1 MNRFEN
7 WFCDSEFWRHVTRRR
22 LLPWILDG
30 AELGDHLLEIGAGPG
45 AATAELRQRAGR
57 VTSLEYDHKFAAR
70 LGSRLDGNQGSVLQ
84 GDAARLPFRDST
96 FSAAIAVL
104 VLHHL
109 QSSELQDHAFAEIF
123 RVLRPGGTFLV
134 FEIENGWFQ
143 RAIHVHSTF
152 VPLAAAGAFARLTT
166 AGFARVAVDFR
177 LGSFRIRAVRAREN

>member
-1 MNRFEN
+1 MNRLEN
-7 WFCDSEFWRHVTRRR
+7 WFCDSGLWHQVTRRR
-22 LLPWILDG
+22 LLPWILEG

-45 AATAELRQRAGR
+45 AATAELRGRVGR
-57 VTSLEYDHKFAAR
+57 VTSLEYDHKFAAK
-70 LGSRLDGNQGSVLQ
+70 LGACLDRNNGGVLQ
-84 GDAARLPFRDST
+84 GDAARLPFRNNT

-109 QSSELQDHAFAEIF
+109 RSSELQDHAFAEIF

-143 RAIHVHSTF
+143 RALHVRSTF
-152 VPLAAAGAFARLTT
+152 VPLGAAGAFARLTT
-166 AGFARVAVDFR
+166 AGFARVVVNFR